1 MCVVFVYSACKVGV
15 ITQMQHLLFLK
26 LQVYGWTFMP
36 TPACVFKLEEETFVI
51 HICMY
56 LTKHK
61 ATTNLN
67 SKHNSQCSK

>member
-1 MCVVFVYSACKVGV
+1 M
-15 ITQMQHLLFLK
+15 L
-26 LQVYGWTFMP
+26 

-56 LTKHK
+56 LTKQK

-67 SKHNSQCSK
+67 SKHNSQCSQRKEVK